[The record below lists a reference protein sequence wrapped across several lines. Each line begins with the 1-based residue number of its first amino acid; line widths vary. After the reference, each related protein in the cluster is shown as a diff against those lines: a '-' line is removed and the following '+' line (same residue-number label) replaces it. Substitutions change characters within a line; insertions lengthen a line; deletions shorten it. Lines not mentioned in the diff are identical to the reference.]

1 MIILSTVRS
10 RFYGE
15 KMSINKKRTIGFVSD
30 MRRIN
35 VSLSR
40 AKDFCIIVGDL
51 KRLSINKVWKQIIF
65 EAM

>member
-10 RFYGE
+10 RFYGD
-15 KMSINKKRTIGFVSD
+15 KMMKNRKRTIGFVSD

-40 AKDFCIIVGDL
+40 AK
-51 KRLSINKVWKQIIF
+51 
-65 EAM
+65 

>member
-1 MIILSTVRS
+1 VRS
-10 RFYGE
+10 RYIG
-15 KMSINKKRTIGFVSD
+15 KKLNQNRKKTIGFVGD

-40 AKDFCIIVGDL
+40 AKDICIIVGDL
-51 KRLSINKVWKQIIF
+51 KRLSSLSKKWKEIIS